1 MRPSHRLTA
10 KIAAAVALAAAGSL
24 IAFHPSASAVSA
36 APVHA
41 VFADVQSSA
50 AVTGSVRISLL
61 AGGTVTIPAS
71 KLSVGATFDTG
82 AQVSLVSTVT
92 NNTNATLVFS
102 AGGSASVTVAPGA
115 SASVSALAN
124 GSLKISVT

>member
-1 MRPSHRLTA
+1 MRSPHRLTA

-50 AVTGSVRISLL
+50 AVTGSVRISLS

-102 AGGSASVTVAPGA
+102 GGGSASVTVAPGA

-124 GSLKISVT
+124 GSLKISVA

>member
-1 MRPSHRLTA
+1 MRPPHRLTA

-102 AGGSASVTVAPGA
+102 GGGSASVTVAPGA

-124 GSLKISVT
+124 GSLKISVA

>member
-1 MRPSHRLTA
+1 MRPPQRLTA
-10 KIAAAVALAAAGSL
+10 KIAAVALVAAGSL

-36 APVHA
+36 APAHGA
-41 VFADVQSSA
+41 FADAQSSA
-50 AVTGSVRISLL
+50 AVTGSVRISLS

-71 KLSVGATFDTG
+71 RLSVGATFDTG

-102 AGGSASVTVAPGA
+102 SGGSASITVAPGA
-115 SASVSALAN
+115 SASISALAS
-124 GSLKISVT
+124 GSLKISVA